1 MKVLFGV
8 ASLNY
13 QQNKRIYETVKLSIK
28 AAGHSVYFEN
38 DHETAI
44 ESADKPSFLTP
55 EDWQVLCQRELATAN
70 DCDAAIFDVTN
81 KATFG
86 VGFLASICLSRA
98 VPTLF
103 LLSEGSRN
111 GSIIT
116 GLEQPQLMRRTY
128 NSKNVGTIVSNFIEG
143 VRR

>member
-13 QQNKRIYETVKLSIK
+13 QQNKRIKLSIK

-44 ESADKPSFLTP
+44 ESADKPSFLMP
-55 EDWQVLCQRELATAN
+55 EDWLVLCRRELAAAN

-86 VGFLASICLSRA
+86 VGFLASIRLSRA

-116 GLEQPQLMRRTY
+116 GLEQPQLMRRIY

-143 VRR
+143 VRW